1 MKKFLFLLS
10 TVVTL
15 NASATD
21 KTIIKSTVSDVT
33 VFAQGA
39 QLYHKANYTITPG
52 NTEVII
58 EGISPYID
66 AKSIQVKATG
76 NVIILD
82 SKHTIFYPQ
91 PENVLPDA
99 MTAKTKREILALEDS
114 LRMMGYD
121 IQEIQDEIAV
131 LNATKNI
138 ITINGAVRGQGKVN
152 DSINLLK
159 QTVDFYSLKMN
170 EINKK
175 LLALN
180 KKLYEKQTRK
190 TQMDERLLKL
200 RNFDKNNGEDPDK
213 YAPIHRI
220 IVTLTTKENVTG
232 KINLSYLVSNAG
244 WVPLYDLRT
253 DIGTNKMNL
262 NYKAQVYQNTGLEWK
277 DVKLTISTNNPYQNK
292 TKPTLHPWY
301 IDYYAYR
308 NQNINYNQG
317 NAPAMMKKE
326 MMEAITYS
334 NSITSSGYALNEEK
348 DAVTSA
354 DFTTVVRNLT
364 SAEFK
369 IDLPYTIPSN
379 NEQHMVLIK
388 NTDLDVKFKYF
399 TVPKLDQS
407 VYLVAELS
415 KLDELGLV
423 PAKANIFTDGSYV
436 GETYIDPTTIDDTLS
451 LSLGK
456 DPNIVTKRTLLKK
469 DSKDKILNDKME
481 KTMKYT
487 IEVKNLKATPIEI
500 VVLDQI
506 PITQNGE
513 ITIEALALSGGKLE
527 ERTGIV
533 EWRFDLKSKDS
544 KVLDFGY
551 KVKHPKDKQVY
562 LN

>member
-10 TVVTL
+10 AVVTL
-15 NASATD
+15 NANATD

-39 QLYHKANYTITPG
+39 QLYHKANYTIAPG

-82 SKHTIFYPQ
+82 SKHTVFYPQ

-99 MTAKTKREILALEDS
+99 MTAKTKREIMALEDS
-114 LRMMGYD
+114 LRLMGYD
-121 IQEIQDEIAV
+121 IQELQDEIAV

-262 NYKAQVYQNTGLEWK
+262 NYKAQVYQNTGLDWNE
-277 DVKLTISTNNPYQNK
+277 VKLNISTNNPRANK
-292 TKPTLHPWY
+292 TKPELNPWS
-301 IDYYAYR
+301 IDYTAYR
-308 NQNINYNQG
+308 QVTEKKSKMEYLSETNAIPQAAFNQG
-317 NAPAMMKKE
+317 FTLNNTTFDSDAM
-326 MMEAITYS
+326 T
-334 NSITSSGYALNEEK
+334 
-348 DAVTSA
+348 A
-354 DFTTVVRNLT
+354 DQFTTVVHHLIA
-364 SAEFK
+364 AEFK
-369 IDLPYTIPSN
+369 IDLPYNIKSN

-388 NTDLDVKFKYF
+388 QAELDTKFKYYC
-399 TVPKLDQS
+399 VPKMDPG
-407 VYLVAELS
+407 VYLVAQMT
-415 KLDELGLV
+415 KLDDLQLV
-423 PAKANIFTDGSYV
+423 PAKANIYFDGSYI
-436 GETYIDPTTIDDTLS
+436 GETYIDPTTMDDTLN

-456 DPNIVTKRTLLKK
+456 DPNIVVKRTLLKK
-469 DSKDKILNDKME
+469 DSKEKIIGE
-481 KTMKYT
+481 KKERTFAYQ
-487 IEVKNLKATPIEI
+487 IEVLNLKSTAIELVI
-500 VVLDQI
+500 QDQL
-506 PITQNGE
+506 PVTQNAD
-513 ITIEALALSGGKLE
+513 ITIESTELSRGKLDE
-527 ERTGIV
+527 TSGLI
-533 EWRFDLKSKDS
+533 EWSMNLKGKETKKFDFNFKI
-544 KVLDFGY
+544 
-551 KVKHPKDKQVY
+551 KHAKDKII
-562 LN
+562 NI

>member
-1 MKKFLFLLS
+1 MKKFLLVLS
-10 TVVTL
+10 CI
-15 NASATD
+15 ASWQVLATD
-21 KTIIKSTVSDVT
+21 KTIVKSTVSDVT
-33 VFAQGA
+33 IFAQGA
-39 QLYHKANYTITPG
+39 QLYHKASYTISPG

-58 EGISPYID
+58 EGISPFID
-66 AKSIQVKATG
+66 KNSIQVKATG

-82 SKHTIFYPQ
+82 SKHSIFYPQ
-91 PENVLPDA
+91 PENLLPDA
-99 MTAKTKREILALEDS
+99 VSAKTKREIIALEDS

-121 IQEIQDEIAV
+121 IQELTDEIAV

-138 ITINGAVRGQGKVN
+138 IAINGAVKGQGKVN

-159 QTVDFYSLKMN
+159 QTVDFYTLKMN

-180 KKLYEKQTRK
+180 KKMFEKQTKK
-190 TQMDERLLKL
+190 TQMEDRLSKL
-200 RNFDKNNGEDPDK
+200 RNYDRNNGEDPNK
-213 YAPIHRI
+213 YAPIHRV

-308 NQNINYNQG
+308 NQNINYNDA

-326 MMEAITYS
+326 MEVITYS
-334 NSITSSGYALNEEK
+334 NSITTNGYSLEEK

-399 TVPKLDQS
+399 TVPKLDHS

-469 DSKDKILNDKME
+469 ESKDKILNDKME
-481 KTMKYT
+481 RTMKYT

-513 ITIEALALSGGKLE
+513 ITIEAMNLSGGTLE
-527 ERTGIV
+527 ERSGIV

>member
-1 MKKFLFLLS
+1 
-10 TVVTL
+10 
-15 NASATD
+15 
-21 KTIIKSTVSDVT
+21 
-33 VFAQGA
+33 
-39 QLYHKANYTITPG
+39 
-52 NTEVII
+52 
-58 EGISPYID
+58 
-66 AKSIQVKATG
+66 
-76 NVIILD
+76 
-82 SKHTIFYPQ
+82 
-91 PENVLPDA
+91 
-99 MTAKTKREILALEDS
+99 
-114 LRMMGYD
+114 
-121 IQEIQDEIAV
+121 
-131 LNATKNI
+131 
-138 ITINGAVRGQGKVN
+138 
-152 DSINLLK
+152 
-159 QTVDFYSLKMN
+159 MN

-180 KKLYEKQTRK
+180 KKLYEKQTKK

-262 NYKAQVYQNTGLEWK
+262 NYKAQVYQNTGLDWK

-317 NAPAMMKKE
+317 NAPAAMKKE
-326 MMEAITYS
+326 LNETMLFS
-334 NSITSSGYALNEEK
+334 NSLSNRNEDLLDK
-348 DAVTSA
+348 NAFTSA

-436 GETYIDPTTIDDTLS
+436 GETYIDPTTIEDTLS

-469 DSKDKILNDKME
+469 DSKDKILNDKIE
-481 KTMKYT
+481 KTMKVRALRIKIFLQSNYF
-487 IEVKNLKATPIEI
+487 VNLCI
-500 VVLDQI
+500 
-506 PITQNGE
+506 
-513 ITIEALALSGGKLE
+513 
-527 ERTGIV
+527 
-533 EWRFDLKSKDS
+533 
-544 KVLDFGY
+544 
-551 KVKHPKDKQVY
+551 
-562 LN
+562 

>member
-1 MKKFLFLLS
+1 MKKFLLVLS
-10 TVVTL
+10 CIATWQVL
-15 NASATD
+15 ATD
-21 KTIIKSTVSDVT
+21 KTIVKSTVSDVT

-39 QLYHKANYTITPG
+39 QLYHKANYTISPG

-58 EGISPYID
+58 EGISPFID
-66 AKSIQVKATG
+66 KSSIQVKATG

-82 SKHTIFYPQ
+82 SKHSIFYPQ

-99 MTAKTKREILALEDS
+99 LSAKTKREISALEDS
-114 LRMMGYD
+114 LRLMGYD

-138 ITINGAVRGQGKVN
+138 ISINGAVKGQGKVN
-152 DSINLLK
+152 DSLNLLK

-180 KKLYEKQTRK
+180 RKLFEKQTK
-190 TQMDERLLKL
+190 KGQMEDRLNKL
-200 RNFDKNNGEDPDK
+200 RNYDRNNGEDPNK
-213 YAPIHRI
+213 YAPVHRV

-262 NYKAQVYQNTGLEWK
+262 NYKAQVYQNTGLDWK

-308 NQNINYNQG
+308 NQNINYNNA
-317 NAPAMMKKE
+317 NAPSMMKKE
-326 MMEAITYS
+326 MEAITYS
-334 NSITSSGYALNEEK
+334 NSITSSGYSLEDK
-348 DAVTSA
+348 DAFTSA

-481 KTMKYT
+481 RTMKYT

-513 ITIEALALSGGKLE
+513 ITVEALNLSGGKIE

-533 EWRFDLKSKDS
+533 EWRFDLKTKDS
-544 KVLDFGY
+544 KILDFGY
-551 KVKHPKDKQVY
+551 KVKHPKDKQVNLY
-562 LN
+562 

>member
-21 KTIIKSTVSDVT
+21 KTIIKSTMSDVT

-326 MMEAITYS
+326 MSEAITYS

>member
-1 MKKFLFLLS
+1 MKKFLLVLS
-10 TVVTL
+10 CIATWQVL
-15 NASATD
+15 ATD
-21 KTIIKSTVSDVT
+21 KTIVKSTVSDVT

-39 QLYHKANYTITPG
+39 QLYHKANYTISPG

-58 EGISPYID
+58 EGISPFID
-66 AKSIQVKATG
+66 KSSIQVKATG

-82 SKHTIFYPQ
+82 SKHSIFYPQ

-99 MTAKTKREILALEDS
+99 LSAKTKREISALEDS
-114 LRMMGYD
+114 LRLMGYD

-138 ITINGAVRGQGKVN
+138 ISINGAVKGQGKVN
-152 DSINLLK
+152 DSLNLLK

-180 KKLYEKQTRK
+180 RKLFEKQTK
-190 TQMDERLLKL
+190 KGQMEDRLNKL
-200 RNFDKNNGEDPDK
+200 RNYDRNNGEDPNK
-213 YAPIHRI
+213 YAPVHRV

-262 NYKAQVYQNTGLEWK
+262 NYKAQVYQNTGLDWK

-308 NQNINYNQG
+308 NQNINYNNA
-317 NAPAMMKKE
+317 NAPSMMKKE
-326 MMEAITYS
+326 MEAITYS
-334 NSITSSGYALNEEK
+334 NSITSSGYSLEDK
-348 DAVTSA
+348 DAFTSA

-407 VYLVAELS
+407 
-415 KLDELGLV
+415 DELGLV

-481 KTMKYT
+481 RTMKYT

-513 ITIEALALSGGKLE
+513 ITVEALNLSGGKIE

-533 EWRFDLKSKDS
+533 EWRFDLKTKDS
-544 KVLDFGY
+544 KILDFGY
-551 KVKHPKDKQVY
+551 KVKHPKDKQVNLY
-562 LN
+562 

>member
-10 TVVTL
+10 AVVTL
-15 NASATD
+15 NANATD

-39 QLYHKANYTITPG
+39 QLYHKANYTIAPG

-99 MTAKTKREILALEDS
+99 MTAKTKREIMALEDS
-114 LRMMGYD
+114 LRLMGYD
-121 IQEIQDEIAV
+121 IQELQDEIAV

-262 NYKAQVYQNTGLEWK
+262 NYKAQVYQNTGLDWK

-317 NAPAMMKKE
+317 NAPAAMKKE
-326 MMEAITYS
+326 LNETMLFS
-334 NSITSSGYALNEEK
+334 NSLSNRNEDLLDK
-348 DAVTSA
+348 NAFTSA

-436 GETYIDPTTIDDTLS
+436 GETYIDPTTIEDTLS

-469 DSKDKILNDKME
+469 DSKDKILNDKIE

-513 ITIEALALSGGKLE
+513 ITIEALNLSGGKLE

-533 EWRFDLKSKDS
+533 EWRFDLKTKDS

>member
-15 NASATD
+15 NASASD
-21 KTIIKSTVSDVT
+21 KTIIKSTMSDVT

>member
-10 TVVTL
+10 AVVTL
-15 NASATD
+15 NANATD
-21 KTIIKSTVSDVT
+21 KTIIKSTLSDVT
-33 VFAQGA
+33 IFAQGA
-39 QLYHKANYTITPG
+39 QLYHKANYTISPG

-99 MTAKTKREILALEDS
+99 LTAKTKREIKALEDS

-121 IQEIQDEIAV
+121 IQELQDEIAV

-180 KKLYEKQTRK
+180 KKLYEKQNRK
-190 TQMDERLLKL
+190 SQMDERLLKL
-200 RNFDKNNGEDPDK
+200 RNFDKNNGEDPNK

-317 NAPAMMKKE
+317 NQPAMMKKE
-326 MMEAITYS
+326 LSESIVYS
-334 NSITSSGYALNEEK
+334 NSISTRNDILEDK
-348 DAVTSA
+348 DAFTSA

-379 NEQHMVLIK
+379 NEKHMVLIK
-388 NTDLDVKFKYF
+388 NTDLDVTFKYF

-436 GETYIDPTTIDDTLS
+436 GETYIDPTTIEDTLS

-469 DSKDKILNDKME
+469 DSKEKILNDKME

-513 ITIEALALSGGKLE
+513 ISIEALNLSGGNLL
-527 ERTGIV
+527 ERTGII
-533 EWRFDLKSKDS
+533 EWRFNLKSKDS
-544 KVLDFGY
+544 KVIDFGY
-551 KVKHPKDKQVY
+551 KVKYPKDKQIY

>member
-15 NASATD
+15 HANATD
-21 KTIIKSTVSDVT
+21 KTIIKSSLSDVT

-39 QLYHKANYTITPG
+39 QLYHKANYTISPG

-82 SKHTIFYPQ
+82 SKHAIYYPQ

-99 MTAKTKREILALEDS
+99 VTAKTKREILALEDS
-114 LRMMGYD
+114 LRLMGYD
-121 IQEIQDEIAV
+121 IQELQDEISV

-180 KKLYEKQTRK
+180 KRLYEKQTRK
-190 TQMDERLLKL
+190 SQMEERLSKL
-200 RNFDKNNGEDPDK
+200 RNFDKNNGEDPNK

-220 IVTLTTKENVTG
+220 IITLTTKENITG

-308 NQNINYNQG
+308 NQNAYG
-317 NAPAMMKKE
+317 DVNAPAAMKKE
-326 MMEAITYS
+326 LNETMLFS
-334 NSITSSGYALNEEK
+334 NSISSRNEDLLEK
-348 DAVTSA
+348 DAFTSA

-469 DSKDKILNDKME
+469 DSKDKILNDKIE

-513 ITIEALALSGGKLE
+513 ITIETIGLSGGKLE

-533 EWRFDLKSKDS
+533 EWRFDLKTKDS

>member
-1 MKKFLFLLS
+1 
-10 TVVTL
+10 
-15 NASATD
+15 
-21 KTIIKSTVSDVT
+21 
-33 VFAQGA
+33 
-39 QLYHKANYTITPG
+39 
-52 NTEVII
+52 
-58 EGISPYID
+58 
-66 AKSIQVKATG
+66 
-76 NVIILD
+76 
-82 SKHTIFYPQ
+82 
-91 PENVLPDA
+91 
-99 MTAKTKREILALEDS
+99 
-114 LRMMGYD
+114 MGYD

-138 ITINGAVRGQGKVN
+138 ISINGAVKGQGKVN
-152 DSINLLK
+152 DSLNLLK

-180 KKLYEKQTRK
+180 KRLFEKQVK
-190 TQMDERLLKL
+190 KGQMEDRLNKL
-200 RNFDKNNGEDPDK
+200 RNYDRNNGEDPNK
-213 YAPIHRI
+213 YAPIHRV
-220 IVTLTTKENVTG
+220 IVTLTTKENVSG

-308 NQNINYNQG
+308 NQNINYNNA
-317 NAPAMMKKE
+317 NAPSMMKKE
-326 MMEAITYS
+326 MEVITYS
-334 NSITSSGYALNEEK
+334 NSITSGGYSLEEKK

-388 NTDLDVKFKYF
+388 NTDLEVKFKYF

-436 GETYIDPTTIDDTLS
+436 GETYIDPTTIEDTLS

-481 KTMKYT
+481 RTMKYT

-513 ITIEALALSGGKLE
+513 ITVEALNLSGGKIE
-527 ERTGIV
+527 GRTGIV
-533 EWRFDLKSKDS
+533 EWRFDLKTKDS
-544 KVLDFGY
+544 KILDFGY
-551 KVKHPKDKQVY
+551 KVKHPKDKQVNLY
-562 LN
+562 

>member
-10 TVVTL
+10 AVVTL
-15 NASATD
+15 NANATD
-21 KTIIKSTVSDVT
+21 KTIVKSTVSDVT

-39 QLYHKANYTITPG
+39 QLYHKANYTISPG

-99 MTAKTKREILALEDS
+99 MTAKTKKEILALEDS
-114 LRMMGYD
+114 LRLMGYD
-121 IQEIQDEIAV
+121 IQELQDEIAV

-180 KKLYEKQTRK
+180 KKLFEKQTRK
-190 TQMDERLLKL
+190 SQMDERLLKF
-200 RNFDKNNGEDPDK
+200 RNFDKNNGEDPNK

-308 NQNINYNQG
+308 NQNVYIN
-317 NAPAMMKKE
+317 AEPSLMKKE
-326 MMEAITYS
+326 LTETMVYS
-334 NSITSSGYALNEEK
+334 NSISSRNEDLLDK
-348 DAVTSA
+348 DAYTSA

-436 GETYIDPTTIDDTLS
+436 GETYIDPTTIEDTLS

-469 DSKDKILNDKME
+469 DSKDKILNDKIE

-513 ITIEALALSGGKLE
+513 ITIEALNLSGGKLE

-533 EWRFDLKSKDS
+533 EWRFDLKTKDS
-544 KVLDFGY
+544 KVMDFGY

>member
-21 KTIIKSTVSDVT
+21 KTIIKSTMSDVT